1 MCIDLCVI
9 PFCVLEKYL
18 LHIPIMCILVLFI
31 FTKRF
36 IENEFISSNVA
47 LHLTKTLWVIKINF
61 HCRLIITVFHVYIV
75 IAYVLYDDNV
85 CMYKSLQ
92 IKFIFCSVHT
102 SDVFAKT
109 RGRATGLKKR
119 NLNNMSKWLNRDC
132 YVARKEYNKSRN
144 SFIRNKST
152 QNKLFGEKNEFII
165 E

>member
-1 MCIDLCVI
+1 M
-9 PFCVLEKYL
+9 
-18 LHIPIMCILVLFI
+18 
-31 FTKRF
+31 
-36 IENEFISSNVA
+36 
-47 LHLTKTLWVIKINF
+47 
-61 HCRLIITVFHVYIV
+61 YIV
-75 IAYVLYDDNV
+75 IVYVLYDDNV

-102 SDVFAKT
+102 SDVFGKT

-152 QNKLFGEKNEFII
+152 QNKIFGEKNEFII

>member
-1 MCIDLCVI
+1 M
-9 PFCVLEKYL
+9 
-18 LHIPIMCILVLFI
+18 LFI

-132 YVARKEYNKSRN
+132 YVARKEYNK
-144 SFIRNKST
+144 
-152 QNKLFGEKNEFII
+152 
-165 E
+165 